1 MAACKRGDTCC
12 NGSGKCLILGPVLDR
27 SSWSQA
33 RSETEAPLHSEGAA
47 VSAADDIG
55 PVSRQI
61 LIFMLAVMCSAACAA
76 YTRFGFSKLA

>member
-1 MAACKRGDTCC
+1 MAACKRGDTCFD
-12 NGSGKCLILGPVLDR
+12 GSGKCLIFGPVLDP

-33 RSETEAPLHSEGAA
+33 RSEAGAPLHSEGAA

-61 LIFMLAVMCSAACAA
+61 LILMLAVMCRAACAA
-76 YTRFGFSKLA
+76 CTRFGCSKLA